1 MSRGKTH
8 LFDDPLLSL
17 HALHKV
23 VRLSVI
29 ERDRVL
35 MKSLDHFFSL
45 TWVVERDEDLLY
57 HVSKEY
63 AGRRVVGLTTPDDL
77 RC

>member
-1 MSRGKTH
+1 VGAVAEVLERSAKSRGKTH

-23 VRLSVI
+23 VCLSVI

-35 MKSLDHFFSL
+35 LKSLDHFFSL
-45 TWVVERDEDLLY
+45 TWVVECDEDLLY
-57 HVSKEY
+57 QFSEGY
-63 AGRRVVGLTTPDDL
+63 SG
-77 RC
+77 